1 MLSYS
6 SEFHR
11 WNVHWHG
18 KKTGRGRDILPQQYC
33 RLRLLKVHNFHCLFH
48 DKWKETG
55 DGFGENKV
63 LKLSSS
69 PPHLTRSLK
78 QYPWVLQCRRKG
90 KIVISGWQLKPQ
102 ILGDKFPLSWSLK
115 PINCDSFH
123 PFWCWFATETI
134 RKWKLL
140 WPDSILCVGEQTLGN
155 ILTSAPDPPLLHHWT
170 EAGITTESVSYNLCI
185 HLPPVTLERVFVIE
199 NKALSELTQ

>member
-1 MLSYS
+1 MKRDR
-6 SEFHR
+6 R
-11 WNVHWHG
+11 WFWR
-18 KKTGRGRDILPQQYC
+18 KQSAQTQ
-33 RLRLLKVHNFHCLFH
+33 LF
-48 DKWKETG
+48 
-55 DGFGENKV
+55 
-63 LKLSSS
+63 SSS
-69 PPHLTRSLK
+69 YQESETISMSAPMQTE
-78 QYPWVLQCRRKG
+78 G
-90 KIVISGWQLKPQ
+90 KIVISGWLLKPQ
-102 ILGDKFPLSWSLK
+102 SLGDKFPLSWSLK